1 MYITKALTSDAKAI
15 TELTLRSKNHWNYGE
30 AQIEAWY
37 DELEVS
43 EAFIQSNAVYKL
55 LYTDQ
60 IAGFYAYTLE
70 SSKAVLEFLFIEPEF
85 IGKGIGKAL
94 MEHFI
99 KKMHGLKVDSI
110 TLDADP
116 HAEGFYQ
123 KFGFVTVDQ
132 RSSTI
137 AGRFL
142 PVMQLQLTTKI
153 NNPQTI

>member
-1 MYITKALTSDAKAI
+1 MHIIPAHISDAKAI

-43 EAFIQSNAVYKL
+43 EAFIHTNAVYKL
-55 LYTDQ
+55 LVNDQ
-60 IAGFYAYTLE
+60 IAGFYAYTLD
-70 SSKAVLEFLFIEPEF
+70 SNKAVLEFLFIAPEY

-94 MEHFI
+94 MEHFLN
-99 KKMHGLKVDSI
+99 KMHNLKVDSI

-132 RSSTI
+132 RPSSI
-137 AGRFL
+137 AGRYL
-142 PVMQLQLTTKI
+142 PIMQLDLTTKMK
-153 NNPQTI
+153 NTQTI